1 MSAASN
7 LSGISRRSGSD
18 DSRTFFELRE
28 RLNVTSGM
36 HLVGSVAMEGLR
48 SQDAAGHKRI
58 MDSISLAKALGGHIP
73 VRYYMHE
80 SQEGY
85 GRMKCQVLADGLHAV
100 PFVHMKREVRAH
112 LAEAYYWDVDM
123 VNCQP
128 CLFKQK
134 LDQLGVS
141 CLLLETYVTQ
151 RESCLR
157 EVISTCSV
165 PRDAAKNL
173 FIRLLYLG
181 SVAAW
186 REEYSCADPPA
197 WIHDLAVELRKNAE
211 MLCSLPEFQ
220 DLKGYCARRPLT
232 ISESLEASGPV
243 TAIGSLLALYL
254 QTLECKCI
262 RALVE
267 SIQSDGRKVGGIIY
281 DGAHVEKLSGEQT
294 VPRSCLS
301 QWRVAVLRKTGYD
314 VELSVK
320 PFALDPDWLC
330 ASSDAEQENNNIWDE
345 RWMQGHILFTYE
357 EMKAH
362 WEQRSFKIVQGGN
375 YVREEKDK
383 RVPMSDRVLLESYK
397 HLHHAQVRTDDNGR
411 VTVQFKPFITHWV
424 KDPLIRRYK
433 SMVFRPPPL
442 ETPSEMYNIWNGFAV
457 ERHAASSGCGAPTES
472 AAVKLFL
479 DFISILCSRKQD
491 VADYLLDWIAQIFQ
505 QPSRKTG
512 VALLLKGEEGV
523 GKNRFTDLLG
533 AMLGADKTLNTSSP
547 KNTLYGEFTQ
557 LREGKFLIVINEANG
572 GDNFA
577 ANDIIKDMITSDTF
591 VCNAKSQNSY
601 SIECFARFI
610 FTTNNDNCLK
620 VDSGSRRYQV
630 IQVSSELKGNT
641 EYFKALSAAMEDPH
655 NRYDFYRYL
664 MARDISRRD
673 WINDRPLTESFA
685 EMVSLNLPYE
695 FHFIKDL
702 ILAHDSTAK
711 PMLTLTSEEL
721 FHRFNEWLQAAI
733 TSEQARA
740 RHNTSSIKFG
750 VTLTKLVASDTN
762 RAGFRSV
769 SKTRKRVGIVYTFD
783 VRGMR
788 QEMLDKHWVFP
799 DDIAE
804 VVEDVVA

>member
-1 MSAASN
+1 M
-7 LSGISRRSGSD
+7 
-18 DSRTFFELRE
+18 
-28 RLNVTSGM
+28 NVASGM
-36 HLVGSVAMEGLR
+36 RLVGSVAMEGLR
-48 SQDAAGHKRI
+48 TRDAAGHKRI
-58 MDSISLAKALGGHIP
+58 MDSISLANALGGYIP

-123 VNCQP
+123 ANCQP
-128 CLFKQK
+128 RLFKQK
-134 LDQLGVS
+134 LDQLGVA
-141 CLLLETYVTQ
+141 CPLLETYVAQ

-157 EVISTCSV
+157 EVMQACNV
-165 PRDAAKNL
+165 ERDAAKNL

-181 SVAAW
+181 SIAAW
-186 REEYSCADPPA
+186 REDFKCAEPPP
-197 WIHDLAVELRKNAE
+197 WIHDLADEMRKNAE
-211 MLCSLPEFQ
+211 TMYSLPEFQ
-220 DLKGYCARRPLT
+220 DLKRYSARRQLT
-232 ISESLEASGPV
+232 ISESLEPANGSHREFSPGPV
-243 TAIGSLLALYL
+243 SAIGSLLALYL
-254 QTLECKCI
+254 QTLECKCV

-267 SIQSDGRKVGGIIY
+267 AMQSDGRKVGGIIY

-294 VPRSCLS
+294 IPHSDLS
-301 QWRVAVLRKTGYD
+301 QWRGAVLHKTGYD
-314 VELSVK
+314 VELTVK
-320 PFALDPDWLC
+320 PFALEADWLC
-330 ASSDAEQENNNIWDE
+330 AQSSTSSEAEQRDNDIWDE
-345 RWMQGHILFTYE
+345 RWMQGHILFAYD
-357 EMKAH
+357 EMKAR
-362 WEQRSFKIVQGGN
+362 WEQRSFKIVKGGN
-375 YVREEKDK
+375 YVREEKDN

-397 HLHHAQVRTDDNGR
+397 HLHYAQFRTDDNGR
-411 VTVQFKPFITHWV
+411 VTVQLKPFIAHWV

-442 ETPSEMYNIWNGFAV
+442 ETPPEMYSIWNGFAV
-457 ERHAASSGCGAPTES
+457 DRYKPAADRGVDVDS
-472 AAVKLFL
+472 AAVKMFL
-479 DFISILCSRKQD
+479 EFISILCNRND
-491 VADYLLDWIAQIFQ
+491 AVTGYLLDWMAQLFQ

-523 GKNRFTDLLG
+523 GKNRFTDLIG
-533 AMLGADKTLNTSSP
+533 AMLGADKSLNTSSP

-601 SIECFARFI
+601 SIECFARFV

-641 EYFKALSAAMEDPH
+641 EYFKALSAAMEDMH
-655 NRYDFYRYL
+655 NRYELYRYL
-664 MARDISRRD
+664 LARDISGRD
-673 WINDRPLTESFA
+673 WVNDRLLTESFA

-695 FHFIKDL
+695 FHFVKDL
-702 ILAHDSTAK
+702 IMAHDDPENPT
-711 PMLTLTSEEL
+711 LTLTSEEL
-721 FHRFNEWLQAAI
+721 FNRFNEWLQAAV

-783 VRGMR
+783 VAGMR
-788 QEMLDKHWVFP
+788 QELLDKHWVLP
-799 DDIAE
+799 ED
-804 VVEDVVA
+804 EDVSVAGDDAGGLDGEL